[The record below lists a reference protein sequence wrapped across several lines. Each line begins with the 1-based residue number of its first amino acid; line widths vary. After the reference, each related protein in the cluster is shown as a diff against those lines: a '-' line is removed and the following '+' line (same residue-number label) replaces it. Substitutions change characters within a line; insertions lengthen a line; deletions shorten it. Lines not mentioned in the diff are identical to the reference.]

1 MTLTPAQ
8 LQAAIGRR
16 YATKQFDPARAISAE
31 AWEALLD
38 SLVLAPSSFGL
49 QPWKF
54 LVVENP
60 GIRASLRE
68 VSWNQPQLTDA
79 SRLVVITSLDDMT
92 ADHID
97 AWMEC
102 LAAAQ
107 GKSTDELAAYR
118 GMIDGFVGA
127 LDAPAR
133 KSWNSR
139 QCYIALG
146 QLMASAAAMG
156 IDTCPL
162 EGIDKAAY
170 DRILGL
176 EHSGYSTVCACAIGY
191 RSTDDKYAAAPKARF
206 KREEVVRVIR

>member
-1 MTLTPAQ
+1 MTLTPTQ
-8 LQAAIGRR
+8 LQATLARR
-16 YATKQFDPARAISAE
+16 YATKQFDPGSAISAE
-31 AWEALLD
+31 AWDALLD

-60 GIRASLRE
+60 DIRARLRE

-79 SRLVVITSLDDMT
+79 SRLVVIATLDDMT
-92 ADHID
+92 PDHVD

-107 GKSTDELAAYR
+107 GKSADELAAYR

-127 LDAPAR
+127 LDPAAR

-146 QLMASAAAMG
+146 QLMASAATMG
-156 IDTCPL
+156 IDSCPL

-170 DRILGL
+170 DQILGL
-176 EHSGYSTVCACAIGY
+176 NQSGYSTVVACALGY
-191 RSTDDKYAAAPKARF
+191 RSAGDKYAASPKARF
-206 KREEVVRVIR
+206 KREQVVSVIG